1 MPKKRITAGV
11 TVAVP
16 DEEHGP
22 AVAFHAP
29 PGTEIILE
37 ADEADRIIARWGG
50 EVLEVIPDEPGASP
64 NARLARS

>member
-22 AVAFHAP
+22 AVAFYAP
-29 PGTEIILE
+29 PGTEIVLE
-37 ADEADRIIARWGG
+37 ADEADRIIARFGG
-50 EVLEVIPDEPGASP
+50 EVLEVIPDEVPAS
-64 NARLARS
+64 R